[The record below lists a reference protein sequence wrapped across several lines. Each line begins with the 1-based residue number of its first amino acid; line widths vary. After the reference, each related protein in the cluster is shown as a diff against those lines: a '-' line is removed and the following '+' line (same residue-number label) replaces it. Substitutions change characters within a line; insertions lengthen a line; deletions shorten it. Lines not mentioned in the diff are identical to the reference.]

1 MKSIAQ
7 TKVALVSLVLVFSLV
22 AYGHRVSPFPI
33 LPNSSVFI
41 DPMDGFGHELQKA
54 FLKDGVPLVI
64 VSDKKTADFEIMGG
78 IQDGQEPTSTG
89 SMTWGESGEQ
99 QADVY
104 EPRPRLITVTIV
116 SLQTGDLAWGYGMSG
131 MTDLR
136 ACSGFLREAAKKQ
149 DKAWALSPVHRIMQ
163 QRGDR
168 FVFFATGLQHQRR
181 YAK

>member
-1 MKSIAQ
+1 MRSIAQ
-7 TKVALVSLVLVFSLV
+7 TKLLLVCWLLVSSLV
-22 AYGHRVSPFPI
+22 AYGHRISPYPI
-33 LPNSSVFI
+33 PPNSSVFM
-41 DPMDGFGHELQKA
+41 DPMDGFGPELKKA

-136 ACSGFLREAAKKQ
+136 AAADSCAKQ
-149 DKAWALSPVHRIMQ
+149 LKNKIK
-163 QRGDR
+163 RGR
-168 FVFFATGLQHQRR
+168 
-181 YAK
+181 